1 MKRILPFLSLIGA
14 SVMIT
19 GCSNNLTNIN
29 LNNNTKD
36 NLKTFSSSV
45 NSMPNIEN
53 AVQTSVKNKYQLSID
68 TPKTLELLE
77 DNIVEE
83 NNVKESTNS
92 DQLNLSEEIEPKET
106 IEDSEENNAQ
116 ESDDTENLANE
127 QQNNDEQ
134 ITQEDTNISTL
145 YSISN
150 DVEQSC
156 EEFCELKEEITEAI
170 AETERLIE
178 KIDSNELNLT
188 REQRIYLN
196 EQAMQLKNLGKQL
209 SNSTTHLAFNLS
221 DLKQVLNEN
230 NADINQLSLKYLIVL
245 DNLVNSNEM
254 LQTGLTSL
262 NLMNN
267 LLYNNNSQSRMIFG
281 YQNNNN
287 PPVIKD
293 YTINENGE
301 ITENEINKENVEN
314 TENSTSTLDTYNQ
327 TNLNTNIDSYYSN
340 NPKNIDSFFNTA
352 LLDNQFMYGNGGLY
366 GGYAYGM
373 NPYLNQYA
381 QYEKNQNYNSANG
394 VNNTNNTQNIENI
407 PSDNVDEDGEKIGNK
422 ERKKLN
428 IKKNIDTYRD
438 ENTPDLKTRF
448 NNFKQTISNAFGKI
462 DPKND
467 IKHPVYKY

>member
-14 SVMIT
+14 SIVIT

-29 LNNNTKD
+29 LNEKTKED
-36 NLKTFSSSV
+36 IRTFSSSV
-45 NSMPNIEN
+45 NTIPNIEN
-53 AVQTSVKNKYQLSID
+53 AVLASVQNKYQLSVD
-68 TPKTLELLE
+68 TPKTLELTE
-77 DNIVEE
+77 NNVVEENIVEE
-83 NNVKESTNS
+83 DTNIE
-92 DQLNLSEEIEPKET
+92 LPNLSEENET
-106 IEDSEENNAQ
+106 IENLENTNEEKLEENSEENQ
-116 ESDDTENLANE
+116 ENNNEITSQENV
-127 QQNNDEQ
+127 
-134 ITQEDTNISTL
+134 NISTL

-150 DVEQSC
+150 DIEESC
-156 EEFCELKEEITEAI
+156 EDFCELKEEITEAI

-178 KIDSNELNLT
+178 KLESNEIELT

-209 SNSTTHLAFNLS
+209 SNTTTHLAFNLS

-262 NLMNN
+262 NIMNN
-267 LLYNNNSQSRMIFG
+267 LLYNNNAQSRMIFG
-281 YQNNNN
+281 YKNNNN

-293 YTINENGE
+293 YLINENGE
-301 ITENEINKENVEN
+301 ITENETNQTNQENLEN
-314 TENSTSTLDTYNQ
+314 NNSTTDTYNQ
-327 TNLNTNIDSYYSN
+327 TNLTTNIDSYYSN